1 MGHSRA
7 RMVVEE
13 AFGRLKSR
21 WRCLLKRYN
30 TSLEFVPNTVTAC
43 CVDLLH
49 NICQV
54 HNEYIDQAW
63 QVDANEDNQICTQQ
77 QEQEINID
85 EVDIIRA
92 KAIRNALYQWVK
104 VNDK

>member
-1 MGHSRA
+1 MVYESISRKNLPEEKRYFNYRPSRA

-49 NICQV
+49 DICQV

-63 QVDANEDNQICTQQ
+63 QVDAYEDNQI
-77 QEQEINID
+77 
-85 EVDIIRA
+85 
-92 KAIRNALYQWVK
+92 
-104 VNDK
+104 